1 MIRFNLS
8 SHRPA
13 IMMKLCSRY
22 FKCMQC
28 TSFHVSSC
36 ACVRVFRIYCVAV
49 NDQSDAKN
57 TDVVSVQR
65 ILSKA
70 AENDTDVHVSAHGYG

>member
-1 MIRFNLS
+1 MILFNLF

-13 IMMKLCSRY
+13 IKMKLCSSY

-28 TSFHVSSC
+28 TSFHVSFC

-49 NDQSDAKN
+49 KLDAKN
-57 TDVVSVQR
+57 TDVVSVQQ